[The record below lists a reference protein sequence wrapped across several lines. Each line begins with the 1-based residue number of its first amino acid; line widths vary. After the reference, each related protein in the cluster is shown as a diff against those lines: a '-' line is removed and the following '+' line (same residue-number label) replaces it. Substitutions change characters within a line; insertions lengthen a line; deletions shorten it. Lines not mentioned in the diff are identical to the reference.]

1 MVIRVQNNTKKH
13 NKRQKRTH
21 MQAAELKQI
30 RLEMNFEPRDMRHA
44 LALPG
49 TKPIPRRTY
58 QDYEAGRRGMS
69 AYMAARIRELHKA
82 DREFM
87 NGIGNRVDAAERGEK
102 L

>member
-1 MVIRVQNNTKKH
+1 MRNDTKKQ

-30 RLEMNFEPRDMRHA
+30 RLEMGFEPRDMRHA

-58 QDYEAGRRGMS
+58 QDYEADRRGVS
-69 AYMAARIRELHKA
+69 AYLAARIRELHKA

-102 L
+102 